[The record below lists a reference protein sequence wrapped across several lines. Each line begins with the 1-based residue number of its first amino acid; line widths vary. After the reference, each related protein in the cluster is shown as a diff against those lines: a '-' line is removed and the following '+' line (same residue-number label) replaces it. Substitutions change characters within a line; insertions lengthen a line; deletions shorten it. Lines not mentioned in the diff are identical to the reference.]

1 MKQYC
6 VRQVCG
12 LLFAVFLFLA
22 AGPPNIRADSS
33 AAADAV
39 SPVFLLLRVSP
50 ESGETGSHGVPGGVT
65 ADPNFA
71 VQVAQ
76 LYAFPLTLEGASNHD
91 TADLQQA
98 PDFSEAAAFRF
109 TNLSTEILA
118 ASLWPFFSEQVE
130 ATLVPEPA
138 TLMLLASGFTVLA
151 LANRRLRR

>member
-1 MKQYC
+1 MKRYC
-6 VRQVCG
+6 VCQACG
-12 LLFAVFLFLA
+12 LLFAVFLFLTA
-22 AGPPNIRADSS
+22 WSPNVRADSS

-39 SPVFLLLRVSP
+39 SQVFLLRVSTGR
-50 ESGETGSHGVPGGVT
+50 GETGSYVVPGGMN

-76 LYAFPLTLEGASNHD
+76 LYAFPLTLDGASNRA
-91 TADLQQA
+91 TGDLRHA
-98 PDFSEAAAFRF
+98 PDFSHAAAFRF

-118 ASLWPFFSEQVE
+118 ASFWPFISEQVE

>member
-1 MKQYC
+1 MKHYC
-6 VRQVCG
+6 VRQACG
-12 LLFAVFLFLA
+12 LLIAVLIFLA
-22 AGPPNIRADSS
+22 AWSHNVRADSS
-33 AAADAV
+33 ATADAV
-39 SPVFLLLRVSP
+39 SPVFLLRIST
-50 ESGETGSHGVPGGVT
+50 ENGETDSYVVPGGVN

-76 LYAFPLTLEGASNHD
+76 LYAFPLTLDGASNRD
-91 TADLQQA
+91 TTDLQQP
-98 PDFSEAAAFRF
+98 PDFSHAAAFRF